1 VINIKQKVRG
11 ARMIRDDVEI
21 TPVMNLFLVLV
32 PFLLL
37 TAVFVRIAILELSL
51 PSLNKENTAVS
62 TDPPKAVVLNLLA
75 IRSEGFELKSPG
87 FEFGLIP
94 KVNNEFDW
102 PKLVS
107 SLRQIREKYPDSHD
121 VVVAPADNVKYEIV
135 VKVMD
140 RCRENGFAN
149 ISISG

>member
-1 VINIKQKVRG
+1 MIK
-11 ARMIRDDVEI
+11 DDVEI

-51 PSLNKENTAVS
+51 PSLNKEGVPAHA
-62 TDPPKAVVLNLLA
+62 DPSKAMVLNILA
-75 IRSEGFELKSPG
+75 VRNDGFELKSPG
-87 FEFGLIP
+87 LDAGVVP
-94 KVNNEFDW
+94 KIGGEFDW
-102 PKLVS
+102 PKLVER
-107 SLRQIREKYPDSHD
+107 LQTIKQRYPDSED
-121 VVVAPADNVKYEIV
+121 MVVAPADDVKYEIV

-140 RCRENGFAN
+140 RCRENGFIN